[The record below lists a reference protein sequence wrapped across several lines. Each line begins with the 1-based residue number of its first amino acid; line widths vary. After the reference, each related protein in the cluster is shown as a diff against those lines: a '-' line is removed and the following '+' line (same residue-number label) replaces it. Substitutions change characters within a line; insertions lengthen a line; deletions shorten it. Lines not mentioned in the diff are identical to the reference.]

1 MIPAPAATAPTSA
14 ANPSTPTLD
23 PAHRAPWYRNPWL
36 WAAVIALLTLPALRP
51 LLRRVPPPPP
61 RLAQL
66 PAFTLLDQQGRRFGS
81 SALRGHV
88 YVASFFFTRCPSVCP
103 KLMQALHRLQQQY
116 DRYAVDVRLVS
127 ISVDPEHDRPE
138 RLRAYAA
145 RYGADASRWTFL
157 TGTEQAI
164 RSLVGT
170 GFQTHM
176 GQPVPEGSGLI
187 DIAHSAGLVLVDQ
200 QGWIRGRYGTDLD
213 GLEEVL
219 HRSMHVLLED
229 RR

>member
-1 MIPAPAATAPTSA
+1 MIPASTAKEPAQAAHSPTS
-14 ANPSTPTLD
+14 TVD
-23 PAHRAPWYRNPWL
+23 PARRAPWYRNPWL
-36 WAAVIALLTLPALRP
+36 WAAVVALLTLPALRP
-51 LLRRVPPPPP
+51 LLRRIPPPPP

-66 PAFTLLDQQGRRFGS
+66 PAFSLEDQRGQRFGS
-81 SALRGHV
+81 RELRGHV

-103 KLMQALHRLQQQY
+103 KLMRALRRLQQQY

-127 ISVDPEHDRPE
+127 ISVDPEHDTPAV
-138 RLRAYAA
+138 LRAYAA
-145 RYGADASRWTFL
+145 RYGADARRWTFL

-164 RSLVGT
+164 RSLLGA
-170 GFQTHM
+170 GFQTHV
-176 GQPVPEGSGLI
+176 GRPEAQGGGLI

-200 QGWIRGRYGTDLD
+200 QGWMRGRYGSELD